1 MRLRRSARVT
11 VAGLSLM
18 ACIVLF
24 GVVACGAGPSYSTD
38 PDVRLKPDSR
48 ALSEFVEQCK
58 QNVDSWQR
66 GQALFPEELSVKLD
80 ESVSYIAGIDVSGG
94 SQLRERLPDSVSY
107 SDVPLEVRCG
117 LGARLVSTT
126 SSAEVDKSAWL
137 LQEFDETGKL
147 QWAWTVAGKKPG
159 DHVLRLELRPAVAV
173 VGGGYV
179 LPAGESPAS
188 QVVMLETDL
197 HVTSTFLQNVYIW
210 WDTNW
215 DKIAVIA
222 AGLGAAVLAVRRF
235 LKNLRDG
242 SEDTPGGPSGAQDS

>member
-1 MRLRRSARVT
+1 
-11 VAGLSLM
+11 M
-18 ACIVLF
+18 ACIGLF
-24 GVVACGAGPSYSTD
+24 GVAACGASPYPADPSAQPRS
-38 PDVRLKPDSR
+38 DSR
-48 ALSEFVEQCK
+48 ALSEFVEQCR

-66 GQALFPEELSVKLD
+66 GQALYPKELSVKLD

-94 SQLRERLPDSVSY
+94 SQLRERLPDGVPY

-126 SSAEVDKSAWL
+126 SSAEVDKSDWQ

-147 QWAWTVAGKKPG
+147 QWAWTVTGKQPG
-159 DHVLRLELRPAVAV
+159 DHALRLELRPAVAV

-215 DKIAVIA
+215 DKIALIA

-242 SEDTPGGPSGAQDS
+242 SEDTPT

>member
-1 MRLRRSARVT
+1 M
-11 VAGLSLM
+11 
-18 ACIVLF
+18 LF
-24 GVVACGAGPSYSTD
+24 GVVACGAAPSYPAD
-38 PDVRLKPDSR
+38 PDARPRSDSH
-48 ALSEFVEQCK
+48 ALSEFVEQCQ

-66 GQALFPEELSVKLD
+66 GQALYPEKLSVELD

-94 SQLRERLPDSVSY
+94 SQLRERLPDDVSY

-126 SSAEVDKSAWL
+126 SAAEVDKSDWL

-147 QWAWTVAGKKPG
+147 QWAWTVTGKKPG
-159 DHVLRLELRPAVAV
+159 DHTLRLELRPAVAV

-179 LPAGESPAS
+179 LPAGDSPAS

-197 HVTSTFLQNVYIW
+197 QVTSTFLQNVYLW

-215 DKIAVIA
+215 DKIALIA
-222 AGLGAAVLAVRRF
+222 AGLGGAVLAVRRF

-242 SEDTPGGPSGAQDS
+242 SEDTSAQDG

>member
-11 VAGLSLM
+11 AAGLSMM

-24 GVVACGAGPSYSTD
+24 GVVACGAGSSYSAD
-38 PDVRLKPDSR
+38 PDTRPKPDSR
-48 ALSEFVEQCK
+48 ALTEFVDQCR
-58 QNVDSWQR
+58 QNVDTWRR
-66 GQALFPEELSVKLD
+66 GQALFPERLSVKLD

-94 SQLRERLPDSVSY
+94 SQLRERLPGDVSY
-107 SDVPLEVRCG
+107 ADVPLEVRCG

-126 SSAEVDKSAWL
+126 SSAEVDKSDWQ
-137 LQEFDETGKL
+137 LQEFDATGKL
-147 QWAWTVAGKKPG
+147 QWAWTVTGKKPG
-159 DHVLRLELRPAVAV
+159 DHALRLEFRPAVAV

-188 QVVMLETDL
+188 QVVMLETKL
-197 HVTSTFLQNVYIW
+197 HVTSTFLQNVYLW

-215 DKIAVIA
+215 DKIALIA

-235 LKNLRDG
+235 LKNLREG
-242 SEDTPGGPSGAQDS
+242 SEDGAPGAQDP